1 LAEPREKS
9 SNALDRVRGMKH
21 PLFGIVSSFE
31 TLRLCQNAS
40 KDELEKVD
48 PCVEG
53 IFMGRQG

>member
-21 PLFGIVSSFE
+21 PLLGIVSSFE
-31 TLRLCQNAS
+31 TLMLCQDAS

-48 PCVEG
+48 P
-53 IFMGRQG
+53 